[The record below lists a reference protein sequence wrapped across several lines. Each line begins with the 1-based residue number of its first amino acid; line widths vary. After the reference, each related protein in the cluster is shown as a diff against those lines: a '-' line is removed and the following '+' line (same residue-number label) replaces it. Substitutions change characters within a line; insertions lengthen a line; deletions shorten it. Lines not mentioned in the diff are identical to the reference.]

1 MNKYLVKC
9 KVLYWYD
16 NTYIIEAESEND
28 ITDEVIE
35 DGDLIDSE
43 VDALDQINSIDS
55 IELLEDENED

>member
-16 NTYIIEAESEND
+16 NTYIVEAESEDD

-43 VDALDQINSIDS
+43 IDALDQINTIES
-55 IELLEDENED
+55 IELMEGDEND